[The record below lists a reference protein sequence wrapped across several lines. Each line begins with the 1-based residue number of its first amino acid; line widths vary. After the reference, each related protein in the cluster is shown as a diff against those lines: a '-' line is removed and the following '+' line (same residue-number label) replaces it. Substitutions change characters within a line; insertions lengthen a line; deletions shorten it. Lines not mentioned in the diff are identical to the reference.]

1 MTGLETQVSVIIGLL
16 AAALIVSAIAD
27 RIGVP
32 YVVALLLVSTPIDLE
47 TNTSF
52 APALLFVFLPAL
64 IFEAAWSINAS
75 ALKRRW
81 LLVAVLAVP
90 GVLITAGLVG
100 AGLAL
105 TGLMPVLPALLLG
118 AILAATDPIAVIAV
132 FRRLRVP
139 TDLAAIVE
147 GESLFNDGA
156 AIVLYGVVVD
166 LLSSAHETPAPLSVL
181 WTALSVP
188 VGGAAIGFVA
198 AALVALLLRGSRTA
212 QLQVVGTIVAAFGSY
227 LIADRF
233 HLSGIFAAV
242 VVGIAM
248 RAFPRFPT
256 CEATLDVD
264 SFWGVMA
271 FLANALVFVL
281 MGLRIEFSRIAHE
294 PLLVFVTLALVTV
307 ARLLLAYV
315 ALPIAGAKLASGW
328 RSVIALSGMRGALSV
343 ALVIGLPA
351 EIPFRA
357 ELVDTVFGVVFIT
370 LVAQGLAIGPV
381 ISRQRLAS

>member
-1 MTGLETQVSVIIGLL
+1 VTGLEEQVSIVVALL

-32 YVVALLLVSTPIDLE
+32 YVVALLIVATPIDFGS
-47 TNTSF
+47 NNSF

-64 IFEAAWSINAS
+64 IFEAAWSINTT

-81 LLVAVLAVP
+81 LSVAILAVP
-90 GVLITAGLVG
+90 GVLLTAGLVG
-100 AGLAL
+100 GGLAL
-105 TGLMPVLPALLLG
+105 TRQMPFLPALLLG

-156 AIVLYGVVVD
+156 AIVLYGVVID
-166 LLSSAHETPAPLSVL
+166 LLTSAHGVPTPLSVS
-181 WTALSVP
+181 WTALSVS
-188 VGGAAIGFVA
+188 VGGAVIGLVA
-198 AALVALLLRGSRTA
+198 AALVALLLRGNGSP

-227 LIADRF
+227 LVADRF

-248 RAFPRFPT
+248 RAFPRFPSS
-256 CEATLDVD
+256 EATVDVD

-271 FLANALVFVL
+271 FLANALVFIL
-281 MGLRIEFSRIAHE
+281 MGLRIEFGRITHE
-294 PLLVFVTLALVTV
+294 PLLVASTLALVTV
-307 ARLLLAYV
+307 ARLLLGYV
-315 ALPIAGAKLASGW
+315 ALPLAAAKLASGW
-328 RSVIALSGMRGALSV
+328 RTVIALSGMRGALSV

-351 EIPFRA
+351 DIPFRPQ
-357 ELVDTVFGVVFIT
+357 LVDTVFGVVFIT

-381 ISRQRLAS
+381 ISRLRLTD